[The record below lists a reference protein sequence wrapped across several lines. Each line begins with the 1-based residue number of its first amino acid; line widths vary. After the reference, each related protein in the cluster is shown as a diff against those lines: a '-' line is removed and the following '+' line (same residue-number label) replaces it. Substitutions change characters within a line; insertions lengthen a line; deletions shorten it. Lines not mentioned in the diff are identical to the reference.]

1 MKQSV
6 AILGSALLLA
16 TPLAADTNVVTTDP
30 VGVMRYVFQANS
42 DSSMSLP
49 LHRPTEFAG
58 AVGSVGSNW
67 ITAFATSNSPI
78 NWANNDWTYGV
89 GTNANNTYYAM
100 FTTGALEGA
109 WFQITGNNSN
119 TLFLDTAGLASLAT
133 AGVAASNNF
142 EIIPFWTL
150 NTVFPNGAGIT
161 PSGNPFSPET
171 VILLSDQQTSG
182 VNLPSQQLYFYY
194 DGTGGG
200 VPAGWYEV
208 GNIFAPVVDHNPL
221 PPDTYFL
228 VRSSAPTTTN
238 FVTGAVA
245 MNNFNTQ
252 LARLADGAE
261 QDNFIGFGF
270 PIDTTLID
278 SQLQDAPGF
287 TKSSNPFSPQD
298 IVLVYD
304 QSSPGINKPAQEL
317 YYYYDGTVGGVPAGW
332 YEVGNIFGGLK
343 DSNIVFRAGAG
354 VIVRKAAGTA
364 SAGTWVASP
373 PYAD

>member
-42 DSSMSLP
+42 DTAMSLP

-119 TLFLDTAGLASLAT
+119 TLFLDTAGFASLAT
-133 AGVAASNNF
+133 AGVVASNNF

-150 NTVFPNGAGIT
+150 STVFPGGTGIVASVNPFAPGSIVFFNNESSAGINLA
-161 PSGNPFSPET
+161 PSSGYFFYDGSAGMIAAGWYPVGNPFVPKLDDLALTPDS
-171 VILLSDQQTSG
+171 
-182 VNLPSQQLYFYY
+182 FYRIRQPN
-194 DGTGGG
+194 TQ
-200 VPAGWYEV
+200 
-208 GNIFAPVVDHNPL
+208 
-221 PPDTYFL
+221 
-228 VRSSAPTTTN
+228 STN

-245 MNNFNTQ
+245 MNDFSTF
-252 LARLADGAE
+252 LSRLGDNLP
-261 QDNFIGFGF
+261 QDNFVGFGF
-270 PIDTTLID
+270 PVDTSLAG
-278 SQLQDAPGF
+278 SGLQNSPGF
-287 TKSSNPFSPQD
+287 TQSSDLFSPKD
-298 IVLVYD
+298 IVLIFD
-304 QSSPGINKPAQEL
+304 QTSAGINKAPKKG
-317 YYYYDGTVGGVPAGW
+317 YYFYDGTGGFPAGW
-332 YEVGNIFGGLK
+332 YEVGNPFSGTQDTNLVIA
-343 DSNIVFRAGAG
+343 AGSG
-354 VIVRKAAGTA
+354 IIVRKFTGTKT
-364 SAGTWVASP
+364 SAQWTATPNYSP
-373 PYAD
+373 